1 MRRLNRLQ
9 DVQRGRVTRSRRRCF
24 RAPGP
29 ARRRSPRGPWSA
41 KWLLGGGVG
50 LCIARDGIE
59 SGERPGHHGWC
70 ATAVGPQVGWS
81 RIARVHGAD
90 YQAAD
95 HTELQDIGDALALA
109 LVEFAE
115 KGTAIEAGPMPML
128 APRWFD
134 ADTSDAT
141 PGWRVSGS
149 AGISMMYPV
158 RRLAELLNQATT
170 MEDIVRAARYC
181 VMLPLRAH
189 AWCSRLPVRAVC
201 GFWGTAESPPG
212 WSVTSTG
219 PAWTPRRWRPRPT
232 VVAPHL
238 GRPALVLR
246 LGLHRFTGRGVPSP
260 HGRRG
265 APGILFPQEQLRGR
279 RLLPPFQGPREFP
292 PEERAIMTMLA
303 GLLGAAVERVEL
315 SVRQHEVAECLQRSL
330 LPSALHESPRLTISG
345 APPPSPP
352 RRAATGTT

>member
-189 AWCSRLPVRAVC
+189 ALVLTAASEGRLWVLGHSGEPSGLVRNLHGA
-201 GFWGTAESPPG
+201 GLDAQTLAAE
-212 WSVTSTG
+212 
-219 PAWTPRRWRPRPT
+219 AYR
-232 VVAPHL
+232 
-238 GRPALVLR
+238 GRPSSRTA
-246 LGLHRFTGRGVPSP
+246 
-260 HGRRG
+260 
-265 APGILFPQEQLRGR
+265 
-279 RLLPPFQGPREFP
+279 GPRSPTGTP
-292 PEERAIMTMLA
+292 PVHR
-303 GLLGAAVERVEL
+303 
-315 SVRQHEVAECLQRSL
+315 
-330 LPSALHESPRLTISG
+330 
-345 APPPSPP
+345 P
-352 RRAATGTT
+352 RRAFPSREAGSSWNSLSSRAATWSASAASLPRAP